1 MTQIKDQYFERT
13 KRNHYWIGGLET
25 QSEIAKL
32 RVGVAGLGGMGS
44 GVALALARLGVTK
57 FHIADPDR
65 VDVSNFNRQVIANT
79 ETVGMS
85 KVQATVNELRK
96 IDPSIE
102 LQLFP
107 EGITKSSARNFCHD
121 CDVIVDEID
130 VYPLEAHQLLHQE
143 AISKNL
149 SLYSAYVIGLGVHLY
164 RFSGEQFKFA
174 DFIRPV
180 QESSEFSSGLM
191 DTFLRPRPNYLGE
204 LGYDGYHAQVRSGA
218 VPIFGPSCLL
228 GHSLVAMRVVL
239 DCLSSRGANLP
250 FEHKLT
256 PVMPSFLVVDPI
268 GMSMNIHT
276 LEG

>member
-1 MTQIKDQYFERT
+1 MTQTKDQYFERT
-13 KRNHYWIGGLET
+13 KRNHYWIGGPET
-25 QSEIAKL
+25 QLEISKL

-44 GVALALARLGVTK
+44 GVALALARLGVTR
-57 FHIADPDR
+57 FHLADPDH

-79 ETVGMS
+79 ETVGLS

-96 IDPSIE
+96 IDPNIE
-102 LQLFP
+102 IQIFS
-107 EGITKSSARNFCHD
+107 EGITKSSVKDFCHER
-121 CDVIVDEID
+121 DVIVDEID
-130 VYPLEAHQLLHQE
+130 VYPLDAHELLHQE
-143 AISKNL
+143 AVAKNL
-149 SLYSAYVIGLGVHLY
+149 SLYSAYVIGLGIHLY
-164 RFSGEQFKFA
+164 RFSGEQFRFA

-180 QESSEFSSGLM
+180 RENSEFTSGLM

-204 LGYDGYHAQVRSGA
+204 LGYDGYHAQVKSGA

-239 DCLSSRGANLP
+239 DWLSIRGASLP